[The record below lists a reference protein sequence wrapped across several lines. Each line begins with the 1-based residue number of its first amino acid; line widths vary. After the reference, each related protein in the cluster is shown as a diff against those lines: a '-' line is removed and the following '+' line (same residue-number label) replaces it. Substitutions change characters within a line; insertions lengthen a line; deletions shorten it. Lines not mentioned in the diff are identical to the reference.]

1 MSETGK
7 ISEALADLKYWEITH
22 AVWKIGNRLTGFDT
36 KKDEIF
42 AAIKGALPLAEKLEA
57 EVVSLR
63 AELERRSAHANNL
76 TLEVNKLRAE
86 LAQAKA
92 TEIYMVETSRLNGEA
107 YSTLAAAE
115 RNLRAQVEQLTAD
128 KARLDLLL
136 DVKTRITQWRPP
148 MNGHGWRLIVDGREV
163 SEGVSQRGAI
173 DAMKESQATRT

>member
-7 ISEALADLKYWEITH
+7 ISEALRQLLRAIDSGDYYNDS
-22 AVWKIGNRLTGFDT
+22 AM
-36 KKDEIF
+36 
-42 AAIKGALPLAEKLEA
+42 AAARGALPLAEKLEQA
-57 EVVSLR
+57 IDSLR